1 MKSNFTLHGMFIV
14 FCFLS
19 FGKSLR
25 AQTSY
30 TIKDSKNNN
39 MKLSGTSSMHD
50 WDMNAQGFSGEAK
63 FVFMKGDNEQ
73 LVDLSILTFSL
84 PVLNLKSDKKAL
96 DKNAYDALKT
106 KEFKNILYKLIS
118 AKVSP
123 ERDGKF
129 LIKTNGDLTIAGI
142 TKEITMDVYCVVN
155 KDTSIS
161 CTGSDKLNM
170 SDYKVKP
177 PSFMFGAMKTGDAVT
192 LDFVMVYTK

>member
-1 MKSNFTLHGMFIV
+1 MKSYFTLSGIFIV
-14 FCFLS
+14 FSFLS
-19 FGKSLR
+19 PSQSLT
-25 AQTSY
+25 AQSSY
-30 TIKDSKNNN
+30 TIKDSKDNN

-50 WDMNAQGFSGEAK
+50 WDMNARGFSGEAK
-63 FVFMKGDNEQ
+63 FIFRKGDNEQ
-73 LVDLSILTFSL
+73 LVDLSVLTFSL

-106 KEFKNILYKLIS
+106 KEFKNILYKLRS

-142 TKEITMDVYCVVN
+142 TKEVTMDVYCVVN

-161 CTGSDKLNM
+161 CSGSDKLNM

-177 PSFMFGAMKTGDAVT
+177 PTFMFGAMKTGNAVT
-192 LDFVMVYTK
+192 LDFVMVYSK